1 MDKSDTPRCKEEVM
15 PATGFPRPHR
25 CHFKASKDG
34 YCKIHHPDSVK
45 AREEKQRL
53 KYEAERAKSP
63 YFLLQKAT
71 ERNKELEREVTA
83 LTAAN
88 ADLTAQLAEARS
100 IAWEWGQGVDDAE
113 AAIRK
118 LSRMFP
124 IDAMKEPK

>member
-1 MDKSDTPRCKEEVM
+1 MDKSDTPRTEQMIDSCGDYE
-15 PATGFPRPHR
+15 
-25 CHFKASKDG
+25 KAYHYKG
-34 YCKIHHPDSVK
+34 RFANF
-45 AREEKQRL
+45 ARG
-53 KYEAERAKSP
+53 
-63 YFLLQKAT
+63 
-71 ERNKELEREVTA
+71 LESEVTA

>member
-1 MDKSDTPRCKEEVM
+1 MSADKSDTPRT
-15 PATGFPRPHR
+15 PLL
-25 CHFKASKDG
+25 
-34 YCKIHHPDSVK
+34 
-45 AREEKQRL
+45 QRL
-53 KYEAERAKSP
+53 HARLDSDYKLRRMSSLARGLEMTEMP
-63 YFLLQKAT
+63 GETEQLLIDAT
-71 ERNKELEREVTA
+71 SEVTA

>member
-1 MDKSDTPRCKEEVM
+1 MTTQSETPRTPLLRRLHARLDSDYELRRMYSLARGLRMMDAPEE
-15 PATGFPRPHR
+15 TEQLLL
-25 CHFKASKDG
+25 
-34 YCKIHHPDSVK
+34 DSVC
-45 AREEKQRL
+45 EIE
-53 KYEAERAKSP
+53 
-63 YFLLQKAT
+63 
-71 ERNKELEREVTA
+71 A